1 MHRLVGKGIAW
12 LGGLILLSAV
22 AVNPWIGTY
31 YQDHIENYADVMLNY
46 VWWSL
51 GLAGLLVGVGLMAAK
66 RKSEGWTGAA
76 MLLATVSLIV
86 LADRALL
93 VYFGLPYWVAD
104 PVVGYR
110 HRPNAVRVLGSR
122 MFPSKDNRLKGVRGG
137 HQSLRTQRRRLY
149 AAKAR
154 GPIARPDARRF
165 GDDGAWVGP
174 ERHHAALARA
184 IARRL

>member
-93 VYFGLPYWVAD
+93 VYFGLPYTPD
-104 PVVGYR
+104 
-110 HRPNAVRVLGSR
+110 
-122 MFPSKDNRLKGVRGG
+122 DQRGG
-137 HQSLRTQRRRLY
+137 GGLCDQSRIRDV
-149 AAKAR
+149 A
-154 GPIARPDARRF
+154 PIAGLCPGLSADCL
-165 GDDGAWVGP
+165 
-174 ERHHAALARA
+174 E
-184 IARRL
+184 

>member
-1 MHRLVGKGIAW
+1 M
-12 LGGLILLSAV
+12 LSAV

-31 YQDHIENYADVMLNY
+31 YQDYIENYADVMLNY
-46 VWWSL
+46 LWWSL
-51 GLAGLLVGVGLMAAK
+51 GLAALLVGMGLMAAK

-76 MLLATVSLIV
+76 MPLATVSLIL

-122 MFPSKDNRLKGVRGG
+122 MFPSKDNRLKGVRV
-137 HQSLRTQRRRLY
+137 
-149 AAKAR
+149 A
-154 GPIARPDARRF
+154 INRF
-165 GDDGAWVGP
+165 GHHDDDFARQKPAGQLRGLMLGDSVTMGYGLDLSGTMPHWLEQLLV
-174 ERHHAALARA
+174 AL
-184 IARRL
+184 